1 LDDIILLIYFFQGDV
16 IHGIIWK
23 SMIDIFKAQ
32 IKESCIYTIKDFKVQ
47 QSTIY
52 RPVDNELKI
61 VFIYNT
67 KVQEVMEASKIFQK
81 FFFDFATTDMLL
93 ERESE
98 DK

>member
-1 LDDIILLIYFFQGDV
+1 
-16 IHGIIWK
+16 
-23 SMIDIFKAQ
+23 MIDIFKTQ
-32 IKESCIYTIKDFKVQ
+32 IKESCIYTIKNFKVQ

-81 FFFDFATTDMLL
+81 FFFDFATIDMLL
-93 ERESE
+93 ER
-98 DK
+98 